1 MAIGCWAVLSQA
13 EPEIKR
19 AHILLAADAV
29 AYDEDIAAHVGV
41 GDSTFYRTKR
51 RFVLGNVEAALSEEP
66 RPGGERKL
74 SGKEDALLVATA
86 CAQPPQER
94 AGWTLELLRQKIVE
108 LTDHTSVSRETVRRR
123 LAEMISSPSA
133 RRCGASRKLI
143 ARMWPARKTC
153 LTSMPKPPIPGT
165 R

>member
-66 RPGGERKL
+66 RSGGERQAL
-74 SGKEDALLVATA
+74 VGQGRCTAGGDGLRPAAARACRLDAGVT
-86 CAQPPQER
+86 
-94 AGWTLELLRQKIVE
+94 
-108 LTDHTSVSRETVRRR
+108 
-123 LAEMISSPSA
+123 
-133 RRCGASRKLI
+133 
-143 ARMWPARKTC
+143 
-153 LTSMPKPPIPGT
+153 
-165 R
+165 

>member
-66 RPGGERKL
+66 RSGGERQAL
-74 SGKEDALLVATA
+74 VGQGRCTAGGDGLRPAAARACRLDAGVTEAKD
-86 CAQPPQER
+86 C
-94 AGWTLELLRQKIVE
+94 
-108 LTDHTSVSRETVRRR
+108 
-123 LAEMISSPSA
+123 
-133 RRCGASRKLI
+133 
-143 ARMWPARKTC
+143 
-153 LTSMPKPPIPGT
+153 
-165 R
+165 